1 MRRSPRLPTARVS
14 LAVAVAVILGFA
26 PLLAHAEERGPDEL
40 GHFIGVLSVFSF
52 FFLSGVSFVVWLLW
66 ARLRAPV
73 VPAKAALSYPN
84 LETLWFPNKR

>member
-1 MRRSPRLPTARVS
+1 MRRSPLLPIAPVS
-14 LAVAVAVILGFA
+14 LAVALAVGVA

-52 FFLSGVSFVVWLLW
+52 FFLSGVSFVIWLLV

-73 VPAKAALSYPN
+73 VAAQAALPYPN
-84 LETLWFPNKR
+84 LETVWFPNKR

>member
-1 MRRSPRLPTARVS
+1 MRRSPRLPIARVS
-14 LAVAVAVILGFA
+14 LAVAVLLGFA

-66 ARLRAPV
+66 ARLRAPA
-73 VPAKAALSYPN
+73 VPAKAALPYAD

>member
-1 MRRSPRLPTARVS
+1 MRRSPLLPIARLA
-14 LAVAVAVILGFA
+14 LAVLLGVA

-40 GHFIGVLSVFSF
+40 GHFIGVLSVFGF
-52 FFLSGVSFVVWLLW
+52 FFLSGVSFVIWLLV

-73 VPAKAALSYPN
+73 APAPVAPAYPN